1 MLTYSA
7 DGRLKKET
15 TGASGKSVE
24 WLYDAQGRRQTLKS
38 QFSSTTTAP
47 DVTYGYNSYSQLS
60 SAASSVTS
68 VALSWSPNVLRP
80 SLKNYAVSSVLLDQ
94 YSSFNTNGEMTQAYS
109 YSNYYAG
116 GFTVDDTTFTRNAL
130 GQITLRS
137 TPAEGQR
144 WNYQYDSR
152 GQASKAYK
160 TFISTP
166 QQVAAGT
173 QAQYTYDQIGNRP
186 QWMEGGTSTL
196 DSGLRIHT
204 YGSGAA
210 GGSANALNQYSTITQ
225 PQSFDVTGTR
235 ATGTTTIGVT
245 AGTNPPSTVT
255 YQQDAGTGLYFRAD
269 VAHNA
274 ASNTRYSPVNVTAN
288 SSTIDSWLQYVPP
301 AAESLAYDADGNLTS
316 DGRWTYKWDGE
327 NRLIR
332 MDSVAQSNP
341 SVKSMRLSFTYD
353 GLSRRIRK
361 DVYQDSPAHTTPPPT
376 NGTLTRSEHYVYEGW
391 NMILT
396 AVDNGVGTA
405 GSNTGG
411 NINKRVASYIWGPDI
426 GSKPYGRSAWQAAGG
441 VGGLLI
447 VTDGVDS
454 SITYA
459 GVDYNGAA
467 AGNGTATADPTND
480 HYVPLIDH
488 LGNITAYYSG
498 VGGSLTLQG
507 SLEYDAFG
515 RETRST
521 GPACDKVP
529 FYFSSKFT
537 DTETGLNYYGYRFYD
552 PGNGRWL
559 GRDPIGKRGGLNLY
573 GMVGNTLVI
582 DIDFL
587 GQQTAMGE
595 VPDGIG
601 GPPTPPGPGLS
612 DQFNGRNVEMAHWDV
627 EGDGCCSP

>member
-1 MLTYSA
+1 
-7 DGRLKKET
+7 
-15 TGASGKSVE
+15 
-24 WLYDAQGRRQTLKS
+24 
-38 QFSSTTTAP
+38 
-47 DVTYGYNSYSQLS
+47 
-60 SAASSVTS
+60 
-68 VALSWSPNVLRP
+68 
-80 SLKNYAVSSVLLDQ
+80 
-94 YSSFNTNGEMTQAYS
+94 MT
-109 YSNYYAG
+109 
-116 GFTVDDTTFTRNAL
+116 
-130 GQITLRS
+130 
-137 TPAEGQR
+137 
-144 WNYQYDSR
+144 
-152 GQASKAYK
+152 
-160 TFISTP
+160 
-166 QQVAAGT
+166 
-173 QAQYTYDQIGNRP
+173 
-186 QWMEGGTSTL
+186 
-196 DSGLRIHT
+196 
-204 YGSGAA
+204 
-210 GGSANALNQYSTITQ
+210 
-225 PQSFDVTGTR
+225 
-235 ATGTTTIGVT
+235 
-245 AGTNPPSTVT
+245 
-255 YQQDAGTGLYFRAD
+255 
-269 VAHNA
+269 HNA

-288 SSTIDSWLQYVPP
+288 SSTIDSWLKYVPP

-332 MDSVAQSNP
+332 MDSVAQSNL